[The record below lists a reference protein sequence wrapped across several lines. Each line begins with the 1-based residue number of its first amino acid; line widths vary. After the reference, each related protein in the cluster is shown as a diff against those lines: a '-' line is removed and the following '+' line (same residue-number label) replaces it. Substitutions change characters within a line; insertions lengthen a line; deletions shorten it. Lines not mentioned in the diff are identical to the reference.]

1 MTDARPPADRLLT
14 TSDRYS
20 IIRIVL
26 GQPLRD
32 RKAERHAATRA
43 EIVAAAWEQ
52 VRANGLAALS
62 LRNLAR
68 SVGMQPPS
76 LYSYFD
82 SKNAIYDAMYA
93 QGAQQFVDE
102 QRTSMPTHDDP
113 LEALKAISHFFVGFC
128 AADFARYQ
136 LLFQRTIPGFEPSP
150 ESFKISEDN
159 LAELGELLI
168 RCGVTEPEAIDLFTA
183 LGTGL
188 ADQQLS
194 NDPGGDRWIRLIDD
208 AVEMFY
214 EHITK
219 STKKPAKG
227 RRTR

>member
-1 MTDARPPADRLLT
+1 VR
-14 TSDRYS
+14 TS
-20 IIRIVL
+20 
-26 GQPLRD
+26 
-32 RKAERHAATRA
+32 
-43 EIVAAAWEQ
+43 
-52 VRANGLAALS
+52 GLAALS
-62 LRNLAR
+62 LRDLAR
-68 SVGMQPPS
+68 TVGMQPPS

-102 QRTSMPTHDDP
+102 QKASMPTPDDP
-113 LEALKAISHFFVGFC
+113 LDALKAVVHFFVEFC

-150 ESFKISEDN
+150 ASFKISQDN
-159 LAELGELLI
+159 LAELGELLA
-168 RCGVTEPEAIDLFTA
+168 RYGVNDPETLDLLTA

-214 EHITK
+214 GHITK
-219 STKKPAKG
+219 KAKQPAKG

>member
-62 LRNLAR
+62 LRDLAR

-93 QGAQQFVDE
+93 QGAQQFGDE
-102 QRTSMPTHDDP
+102 QRTSMPTPDDP

>member
-1 MTDARPPADRLLT
+1 
-14 TSDRYS
+14 
-20 IIRIVL
+20 
-26 GQPLRD
+26 
-32 RKAERHAATRA
+32 
-43 EIVAAAWEQ
+43 
-52 VRANGLAALS
+52 
-62 LRNLAR
+62 
-68 SVGMQPPS
+68 MQPPS

-102 QRTSMPTHDDP
+102 QEASLPMPDDP
-113 LEALKAISHFFVGFC
+113 LEALTAAVHFFVEFC

-150 ESFKISEDN
+150 ESFRISQDN
-159 LAELGELLI
+159 LAELAALLA
-168 RCGVTEPEAIDLFTA
+168 RCGVTDPEMLDLFTA

-194 NDPGGDRWIRLIDD
+194 NDPGGDRWIRLIDE

-214 EHITK
+214 AHITNRAK
-219 STKKPAKG
+219 QPRKG

>member
-1 MTDARPPADRLLT
+1 MRT
-14 TSDRYS
+14 
-20 IIRIVL
+20 
-26 GQPLRD
+26 
-32 RKAERHAATRA
+32 
-43 EIVAAAWEQ
+43 
-52 VRANGLAALS
+52 NGLAALS
-62 LRNLAR
+62 LRDLAR
-68 SVGMQPPS
+68 TVGMKAPS

-102 QRTSMPTHDDP
+102 QKASMPTPDDP
-113 LEALKAISHFFVGFC
+113 VEALKAVLRFFVEFC

-150 ESFKISEDN
+150 ESFKISQDN
-159 LAELGELLI
+159 LAGVGELLA
-168 RCGVTEPEAIDLFTA
+168 RCGVDDPGALDLFTA

-208 AVEMFY
+208 AVDMFY
-214 EHITK
+214 DHIT
-219 STKKPAKG
+219 TQAKTPTTG
-227 RRTR
+227 RRAR

>member
-1 MTDARPPADRLLT
+1 M
-14 TSDRYS
+14 
-20 IIRIVL
+20 VL
-26 GQPLRD
+26 DQPVRD
-32 RKAERHAATRA
+32 RQAERHVATRA
-43 EIVAAAWEQ
+43 EILDAAWKQ
-52 VRANGLAALS
+52 VRTSGLAALS
-62 LRNLAR
+62 LRELAR
-68 SVGMQPPS
+68 SIGMQPPS

-82 SKNAIYDAMYA
+82 SKHAIYDAMFA

-102 QRTSMPTHDDP
+102 QKASMPTPDAP
-113 LEALKAISHFFVGFC
+113 LEALKAGVHFFVEFC

-150 ESFKISEDN
+150 ESFKISEDT
-159 LAELGELLI
+159 LAEVGALLA
-168 RCGVTEPEAIDLFTA
+168 RCGVSDPEMLDLLTA

-219 STKKPAKG
+219 KAKTPTKG
-227 RRTR
+227 RRAR